1 MGIRKSN
8 DVLGAKVH
16 EFYTVKSLQ
25 FARPYVVRPVN
36 VFSLFLPGVLGWFRD
51 RNLVFGCIFE
61 KEIAM
66 PLPSDEKLIA
76 LSQDILKQFDTIFGL
91 HPGFRPAHARGVML
105 AGTFTPSPDAPSL
118 TRAPHITRNSTP
130 VTARFSSS
138 TGLPQIP
145 DNDPNANPRGLSI
158 RFHLAE
164 HVHTDIV
171 SHSTDGFPARTGQE
185 FLEFLRAAASSDPSK
200 PSPSPIEVFLAG
212 HPKALEFVQTPK
224 PSPSSFARESYF
236 GVTAVRFANKDGV
249 SRYGRYRITPDAG
262 NEHLD
267 DATAKTKDANY
278 LFDELTER
286 IARAPISFQILV
298 QVANDNDIV
307 DDATVH
313 WPEERPLINLG
324 RIVLTNPVSDNA
336 REQRKIIFD
345 PIPRVD
351 GIEPSND
358 PLLELRAAIYLLS
371 GRRRR
376 QAPET

>member
-1 MGIRKSN
+1 
-8 DVLGAKVH
+8 
-16 EFYTVKSLQ
+16 
-25 FARPYVVRPVN
+25 
-36 VFSLFLPGVLGWFRD
+36 
-51 RNLVFGCIFE
+51 
-61 KEIAM
+61 M

-145 DNDPNANPRGLSI
+145 DNDPNANPRGLAI

-171 SHSTDGFPARTGQE
+171 SHSTDGFPTRTGQE

-224 PSPSSFARESYF
+224 PSPSSFARESSF
-236 GVTAVRFANKDGV
+236 GVTALRFANKDGV

-336 REQRKIIFD
+336 REQKKIIFD

-376 QAPET
+376 QAPEK